1 MGIPLAS
8 QLFEQLNVP
17 VVAPVLLANG
27 FNGITYVSGSLS
39 DALKIRG
46 KPEMGVTIEPKQD
59 VVQLVAYL
67 YDMDLLGV
75 GTLITHTPVTLH
87 DVEPNAPLQV
97 NLDLTA
103 TAYDVPAGHRVVL
116 VLDTQDL
123 LYAAPTDDKFYVDV
137 E

>member
-46 KPEMGVTIEPKQD
+46 KPELSVTIEPLQ
-59 VVQLVAYL
+59 
-67 YDMDLLGV
+67 
-75 GTLITHTPVTLH
+75 

-116 VLDTQDL
+116 VLDTQGL
-123 LYAAPTDDKFYVDV
+123 LYAAPTDDKFYV
-137 E
+137 